1 MANAPAQPAPPEA
14 QAAQH
19 VFQLATGYIAS
30 TALQVAVRLGVA
42 DELAAGPRTA
52 AELAAVKGV
61 REDPLYRVLRLLA
74 SVGVFEELDGRRFAL
89 ALPGQML
96 RRGVPGSLYDMVLWI
111 CDPFHFRV
119 YADAMHSME
128 TDSPAIEKTFG
139 VPAFDYLAK
148 EPAISEVFNQAMTGF
163 SAMAVPAVLE
173 AYDFSGI
180 DVLVDVAGGHGE
192 LLLTILGAYPRMR
205 GVLSD
210 LEHVITGA
218 RPRIKAAGLD
228 ARCEARP
235 GDFFQAVP
243 EGGDAYILKHIIH
256 DWDDDRAARILENIR
271 RALGSTARGRVIL
284 LESIIRADNQPDLGK
299 LMDLEMLLLPGG
311 RERSAEEFGALFD
324 RAGFEMS
331 RVIPTASPLSIIE
344 ARPKTR

>member
-1 MANAPAQPAPPEA
+1 MANASAPPAPPEA

-30 TALQVAVRLGVA
+30 TALQIAVRLGIA
-42 DELAAGPRTA
+42 DELASGPRTA
-52 AELAAVKGV
+52 AELAAAKGV
-61 REDPLYRVLRLLA
+61 REDPLYRVLRSLA
-74 SVGVFEELDGRRFAL
+74 SFGIFEELEGRRFAL

-96 RRGVPGSLYDMVLWI
+96 RRGVPGSLYDMVLWL

-119 YADAMHSME
+119 YADAMHSIE
-128 TDSPAIEKTFG
+128 TGTPAIEKTYG

-148 EPAISEVFNQAMTGF
+148 EPAISQVFNHAMTGF
-163 SAMAVPAVLE
+163 SAMVVPAVLK

-180 DVLVDVAGGHGE
+180 NVLVDVAGGHGE
-192 LLLTILGAYPRMR
+192 LLLTVLGAHPRMR
-205 GVLSD
+205 GVLFD
-210 LEHVITGA
+210 LEHVLAGA
-218 RPRIKAAGLD
+218 RPRISAAGLD
-228 ARCEARP
+228 ARCEARS

-243 EGGDAYILKHIIH
+243 EGGDAYMMKHIIH

-271 RALGSTARGRVIL
+271 RALAGAASGRVIL
-284 LESIIRADNQPDLGK
+284 LESIIRSDNQPDLGK

-311 RERSAEEFGALFD
+311 RERSAEEFAALFD

-331 RVIPTASPLSIIE
+331 RVIPTESPLSIIE
-344 ARPKTR
+344 ARPRPR